1 MSNTIAPISL
11 PAKLRALAL
20 LRCPACRVGAMFRS
34 PVHMNARCPHC
45 NYQFDKGNG
54 YFLGAMYA
62 SYGLSLAVCGI
73 QTIALLLGG
82 ASTLV
87 TVIAA
92 ICTAC
97 LVGPCFAFPYSRCAW
112 VWAER
117 EGHLHDGEEDVQA
130 LKRAY
135 MEARGM
141 KPKPPID
148 PS

>member
-97 LVGPCFAFPYSRCAW
+97 LVGPCFAFRI
-112 VWAER
+112 
-117 EGHLHDGEEDVQA
+117 
-130 LKRAY
+130 RA
-135 MEARGM
+135 ARGFGRNARAICTTAKKTSRRSSARTW
-141 KPKPPID
+141 KPAA
-148 PS
+148 